1 MKHLRKILLLGVLA
15 LLLALPTTAQ
25 SPTGVFARV
34 TAVIANVRD
43 FPNVTSS
50 TVLLQLREGA
60 FFPVLEQSNDG
71 NWYLLDLQDIG
82 FTRGWIF
89 GPLVQIVDVGV
100 VPRGLGVPPSAGPV
114 VILENGVRYTVP
126 QIDTPTIGVL
136 PPEPQQPNI
145 LANTQPIALGN
156 VNMRTGP
163 STDFPITWRVAY
175 GNTVTLL
182 GRNSFGNWFFVN
194 DSGREGWVA
203 AQFFLLPVNF
213 DLNAVP
219 IVG

>member
-1 MKHLRKILLLGVLA
+1 MKHLSKVLVLGLLA
-15 LLLALPTTAQ
+15 LLLALPATAQ

-34 TAVIANVRD
+34 TAIVANVRD

-50 TVLLQLREGA
+50 TILLQLREGA
-60 FFPVLEQSNDG
+60 LFPVLEQSEDG
-71 NWYLLDLQDIG
+71 NWFLLDLQDIG

-89 GPLVQIVDVGV
+89 GPLVEIVDIGG
-100 VPRGLGVPPSAGPV
+100 VPRSLGIPPSAGPV
-114 VILENGVRYTVP
+114 VLVDGVRYTVP
-126 QIDTPTIGVL
+126 QIDTPTIGML
-136 PPEPQQPNI
+136 PPEPEAPNL

-156 VNMRTGP
+156 VNMRRGP
-163 STDFPITWRVAY
+163 STDFAVFWRVAY

-182 GRNSFGNWFFVN
+182 GRNSFGNWLFVN

-203 AQFFLLPVNF
+203 TQFFLFPVNF